1 MKYRMYLPTDNP
13 CADLTAPIG
22 EDCPADPLRVEP
34 LQVLRVVRGLA
45 SMDSTDHQEGG
56 EEARRRVQH
65 TFFGGGGALT
75 QRLNV
80 SDAKTSPTDRNL
92 YLHPS
97 NLTDVSVPA
106 STLKICQP
114 CKRLLLNLIPGLV
127 CREGI
132 YIYLF
137 AFKKRNL
144 GFFLGRAVP
153 TTLVSH
159 CKKISGMK

>member
-1 MKYRMYLPTDNP
+1 MKYRMYLSTDNP

-34 LQVLRVVRGLA
+34 LQVLRVVRGLP
-45 SMDSTDHQEGG
+45 SLDSTDHQEGG
-56 EEARRRVQH
+56 EEARWGVQH

-106 STLKICQP
+106 STLKICHQTKN
-114 CKRLLLNLIPGLV
+114 CFSTLYQALCAERVYN
-127 CREGI
+127 I
-132 YIYLF
+132 YICL
-137 AFKKRNL
+137 
-144 GFFLGRAVP
+144 
-153 TTLVSH
+153 T
-159 CKKISGMK
+159 

>member
-22 EDCPADPLRVEP
+22 EDCPTDPLRVEP

-97 NLTDVSVPA
+97 NLTDVSMF
-106 STLKICQP
+106 STLKMFQLYT
-114 CKRLLLNLIPGLV
+114 RFLLYLIPGLL
-127 CREGI
+127 CKEGI
-132 YIYLF
+132 HD
-137 AFKKRNL
+137 
-144 GFFLGRAVP
+144 FL
-153 TTLVSH
+153 
-159 CKKISGMK
+159 